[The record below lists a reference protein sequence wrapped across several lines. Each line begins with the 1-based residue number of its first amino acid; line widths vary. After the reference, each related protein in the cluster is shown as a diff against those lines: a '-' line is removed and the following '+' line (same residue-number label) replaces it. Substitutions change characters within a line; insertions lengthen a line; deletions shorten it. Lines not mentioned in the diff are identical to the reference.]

1 LFQHYTD
8 SKSGVQLFFIAHVDT
23 VGMQKL
29 SRFTGLMKKPLSTLA
44 KCTGGIFLL
53 SLIIVFY
60 PAISHGSQF
69 ISKKTVTISK
79 MDQIDDDV
87 YIFANYGKVN
97 GMVNGDLTAFCYDI
111 NSVGEITGNAN
122 LFGYRVDLH
131 GQVERSARLFG
142 NIINCSGDIAG
153 NMLVCGNEISLGEKG
168 IIGRDMNCYG
178 AKITIDGTV
187 KGNLKVAGD
196 RIVISGTVE
205 GDADIKG
212 ESILIVPPANI
223 KGTLTYTSKK
233 EAVIEEGAVIQGEK
247 TWKRPMAEKD
257 GEEEKG
263 GISIFSIIV
272 RIILFFMALVAGLV
286 ILFLFKE
293 HTRESARQIIENFWV
308 TLARGCLAFIIF
320 TAGVM
325 VLFVLILGIPL
336 GILLISLGMIL
347 FYLGKIY
354 VSISLGR
361 IIFGIFDRQQ
371 SYSIGWELLLGLII
385 LTIFFQI
392 PYLGWIIYI
401 GAFIL
406 GSGAAVNGYIALYRR
421 RQTATSGA
429 P

>member
-1 LFQHYTD
+1 
-8 SKSGVQLFFIAHVDT
+8 
-23 VGMQKL
+23 
-29 SRFTGLMKKPLSTLA
+29 MKKFVSA
-44 KCTGGIFLL
+44 YVKRTGEILLL
-53 SLIIVFY
+53 SLIIVFH

-69 ISKKTVTISK
+69 FHKKTVTVSK
-79 MDQIDDDV
+79 TDKIDDDL

-97 GMVNGDLTAFCYDI
+97 GMINGDLSAFCYDI
-111 NSVGEITGNAN
+111 NSVGEIAGNAN

-131 GQVERSARLFG
+131 GRVERSARLFG
-142 NIINCSGDIAG
+142 NIINSNGDIAG
-153 NMLVCGNEISLGEKG
+153 NMLVCGNEISIGEKG
-168 IIGRDMNCYG
+168 IVGRDLDCYG
-178 AKITIDGTV
+178 AKITIDGTI

-233 EAVIEEGAVIQGEK
+233 EAVVEEGAVIQGEK
-247 TWKRPMAEKD
+247 TWKQPTVEKD

-263 GISIFSIIV
+263 GISVFSVIL
-272 RIILFFMALVAGLV
+272 RIILFFMALITGLV

-293 HTRESARQIIENFWV
+293 HSRESSKQIIENFWV

-320 TAGVM
+320 TAGVV
-325 VLFVLILGIPL
+325 VLFILILGIPL

-361 IIFGIFDRQQ
+361 IIFGIFNRGQ
-371 SYSIGWELLLGLII
+371 SHSIGWELLLGLTI
-385 LTIFFQI
+385 LTILFQI

-406 GSGAAVNGYIALYRR
+406 GSGAAVNGYIALSQR
-421 RQTATSGA
+421 RQTATSGTL
-429 P
+429 